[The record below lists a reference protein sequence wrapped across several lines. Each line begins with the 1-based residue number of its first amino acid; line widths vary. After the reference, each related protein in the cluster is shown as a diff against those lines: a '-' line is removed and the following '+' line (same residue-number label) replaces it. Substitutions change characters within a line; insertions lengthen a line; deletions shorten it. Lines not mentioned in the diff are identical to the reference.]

1 MAIKLH
7 LVRHGQASFGSSNYD
22 VLSPV
27 GHAQAKHLGKHFAA
41 IGHQIDGVVVGRMQR
56 QIDTAAGLI
65 DAPAAI
71 TLPQF
76 DEFDAEALFQAYLP
90 LAMRDN
96 PTLPRN
102 PRDIF
107 SDRKIFQR
115 AFEAVLAHW
124 IPATE
129 PVKPMLETWTQFCAR
144 VVDGLRQITEQFA
157 DGSRVVAVTSGGP
170 ISVCI
175 RHALGLTDA
184 STFHLNWRTYNASI
198 NELRLRRLDD
208 GVQAALLGFNDVS
221 YLRMADAG
229 NSDSASL
236 LTHR

>member
-27 GHAQAKHLGKHFAA
+27 GHLQAKHLGEHFAA
-41 IGHQIDGVVVGRMQR
+41 IGRQFDGLVVGRMQR

-65 DAPAAI
+65 DAPAPL

-90 LAMRDN
+90 LAMRDD
-96 PTLPRN
+96 PKLPRN
-102 PRDIF
+102 PREIF
-107 SDRKIFQR
+107 ADRKLFQH

-124 IPATE
+124 IPAAE
-129 PVKPMLETWTQFCAR
+129 PAKPMAETWTQFCAR
-144 VVDGLRQITEQFA
+144 VVDGLRQITEHFA

-198 NELRLRRLDD
+198 SELRLRRAPE

-221 YLRMADAG
+221 YLRLADAAA
-229 NSDSASL
+229 SDSASL